1 MKAKDGSKRC
11 RLLFK
16 SANQLREHQVFLKH
30 NLMKKPK
37 KSSLKNQEKQ
47 LKIDEVF
54 ATKEKE
60 ASVKKVNLPEED
72 INEETDAEEKGMISR
87 STYFFIEMRCTL
99 SITEIGV

>member
-16 SANQLREHQVFLKH
+16 SANQLREHQVFLKQ

-47 LKIDEVF
+47 LKIDDVF

-87 STYFFIEMRCTL
+87 STYFSFEMRCTL